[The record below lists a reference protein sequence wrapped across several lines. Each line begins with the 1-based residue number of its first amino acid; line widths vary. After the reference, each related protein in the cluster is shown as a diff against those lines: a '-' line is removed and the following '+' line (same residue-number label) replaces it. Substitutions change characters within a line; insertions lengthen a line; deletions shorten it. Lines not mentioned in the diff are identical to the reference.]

1 MVLALTVGGSV
12 VVLVVVGLFV
22 FGLRRR
28 LIQRSGGTFD
38 CSLRW
43 DVPEEPDTCGKGW
56 VYGVARYNGDR
67 IEWFR
72 VFSYA
77 PRPRR
82 VLERSAI
89 EVAGRRLPRA
99 RRSWR
104 CSPTPCPRLSA
115 PGDPPG
121 AGDERGRADR
131 VPRLAG
137 GGAARAASECG
148 VARPL
153 AGRRIAGDDGSGG
166 PCAAACSFSRRGIYS
181 RPLLIALTSS
191 PLAVSPLNSQ
201 KNAPPRPWLLAQAI
215 LVPMVAGVS

>member
-1 MVLALTVGGSV
+1 MFLALLVSGG
-12 VVLVVVGLFV
+12 VVLLVLVGLFV

-43 DVPEEPDTCGKGW
+43 NIDVSADAPEPSGKGW

-89 EVAGRRLPRA
+89 EVLSRR
-99 RRSWR
+99 
-104 CSPTPCPRLSA
+104 TPQGEEELALLSDA
-115 PGDPPG
+115 IVLGCLHRGTHLELAMSEDALTGFLAWLEAAPPG
-121 AGDERGRADR
+121 QR
-131 VPRLAG
+131 VN
-137 GGAARAASECG
+137 
-148 VARPL
+148 VA
-153 AGRRIAGDDGSGG
+153 
-166 PCAAACSFSRRGIYS
+166 
-181 RPLLIALTSS
+181 
-191 PLAVSPLNSQ
+191 
-201 KNAPPRPWLLAQAI
+201 
-215 LVPMVAGVS
+215 